1 MYYKKILD
9 KDLPAICASKTTLKL
24 NKQTYVG
31 ISILDLN
38 KVLMYEI
45 HYDYIKNK
53 CGNKS
58 PMYKGKIKNNL

>member
-1 MYYKKILD
+1 MYHKKILD
-9 KDLPAICASKTTLKL
+9 KDLPAICKSKATLKL

-53 CGNKS
+53 YGNKS
-58 PMYKGKIKNNL
+58 PMYKDKTKNNL